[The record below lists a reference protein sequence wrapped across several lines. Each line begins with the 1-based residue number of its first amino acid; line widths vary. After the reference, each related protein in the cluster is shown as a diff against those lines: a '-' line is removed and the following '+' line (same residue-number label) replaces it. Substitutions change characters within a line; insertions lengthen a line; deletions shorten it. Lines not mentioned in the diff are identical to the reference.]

1 MEKLA
6 INVKEAARMM
16 GIGLASMYTLV
27 HREDFPVIQVGNRM
41 VIPLE
46 AFRRWLDQA
55 GENKLGG

>member
-6 INVKEAARMM
+6 INVKEAAKMM

-27 HREDFPVIQVGNRM
+27 
-41 VIPLE
+41 E

-55 GENKLGG
+55 GENKIGG

>member
-6 INVKEAARMM
+6 INVKEAAKMM

-27 HREDFPVIQVGNRM
+27 HREDFPAIQLGNRL

-55 GENKLGG
+55 GKNRIGW

>member
-6 INVKEAARMM
+6 INVKEAAKLL
-16 GIGLASMYTLV
+16 GIGVANMYTLV
-27 HREDFPVIQVGNRM
+27 HREDFPVIQVGNRL

-55 GENKLGG
+55 GENKLGR

>member
-6 INVKEAARMM
+6 INVKEAAQML
-16 GIGLASMYTLV
+16 GIGVASMYTLA

-46 AFRRWLDQA
+46 AFRRWLDRA
-55 GENKLGG
+55 GENKIGG

>member
-6 INVKEAARMM
+6 INVKEAAQLF
-16 GIGLASMYTLV
+16 GIGVANMYTLV
-27 HREDFPVIQVGNRM
+27 HRGDFPVIQVGNRL

-55 GENKLGG
+55 GENKLGR